1 MKVMELELM
10 SHIIAGQKK
19 DDPAGKVNTSCG
31 LEFFWNYLEKQSTDT
46 SLIRKAILCFSDIIK
61 HADVDIAVLY
71 LDKLTSFND

>member
-31 LEFFWNYLEKQSTDT
+31 LEFFWNYIEK
-46 SLIRKAILCFSDIIK
+46 
-61 HADVDIAVLY
+61 
-71 LDKLTSFND
+71 